1 MDVSSAISCSVTTD
15 HLFICHRS
23 SVTVAVRMPSH
34 RLLRVLSSN
43 VTAGVKM
50 LFHRRESDIW
60 LTVPQMLST
69 FLKNEVHNIYYQPNI
84 FVIYQ
89 ISKLCGTSALGYSLW
104 DQTWFTSIV
113 FLISLV
119 HEHFFISELEL
130 LLLLLKPSQI
140 TSLILS
146 QL

>member
-15 HLFICHRS
+15 HLFICHS
-23 SVTVAVRMPSH
+23 SSKNAQPQASQGAELQCDSWCEDAFPRERVRHLVDST
-34 RLLRVLSSN
+34 LD
-43 VTAGVKM
+43 VKH
-50 LFHRRESDIW
+50 F
-60 LTVPQMLST
+60 
-69 FLKNEVHNIYYQPNI
+69 FKNEVHNIYYQPNI

-130 LLLLLKPSQI
+130 LLLLLKPSQT